1 MEINPLKVVQRKRK
15 LKIEIFLCLICGKS
29 AGKEALGKPQ
39 KQEIQKF
46 IQALKVRKRCNRYT
60 RFNLKKKKKKKKKHL
75 MAPKLL
81 RFLLRL
87 TNPCPFSNNKLR
99 MILMQQIINCSI

>member
-39 KQEIQKF
+39 KQGIQKF
-46 IQALKVRKRCNRYT
+46 IQALKVRKRRNRYT
-60 RFNLKKKKKKKKKHL
+60 RFNLICKFKKRDIFSKK
-75 MAPKLL
+75 
-81 RFLLRL
+81 
-87 TNPCPFSNNKLR
+87 NKN
-99 MILMQQIINCSI
+99 I